1 MIHKSPRL
9 FGLTCSRWCLSMV
22 RQIVTGLNAYTLVG
36 VWKLLR
42 RGGLRYKRGRIH
54 VHSPDLDYDTKLA
67 YIAAARA
74 QVEQQPERIALVYL
88 DELTYYR
95 RPSLAQAYAPLG
107 AHAALVETGHRSN
120 THRRIAA
127 ALDVQ
132 TGRLFAW
139 QRSAFPADTFLR
151 FLQALA
157 ATYSHTQRVFVVLD
171 NWPLHFHPQVLLGL
185 QPTNLM
191 LLRLPTYAPWTN
203 PVEKV
208 WLRLKRE
215 LLHHH
220 AFGDDW
226 LALQTAVQTWLD
238 QWHGPSPALL
248 RSVGLSPYLFVK
260 VH

>member
-1 MIHKSPRL
+1 MLHKSPRL
-9 FGLTCSRWCLSMV
+9 FGLACSRWCLEAV
-22 RQIVTGLNAYTLVG
+22 RQTVSGLNDYTLVG

-42 RGGLRYKRGRIH
+42 RGGLRYKRGRVH
-54 VHSPDLDYDTKLA
+54 VHSPDPDYDTKLA

-74 QVEQQPERIALVYL
+74 QVEQQPERMALVYL

-95 RPSLAQAYAPLG
+95 RPSLAQAYAQVG
-107 AHAALVETGHRSN
+107 AHAALVETGYHSN
-120 THRRIAA
+120 SHRRIAA

-132 TGRLFAW
+132 TGSLFAW
-139 QRSAFPADTFLR
+139 QRSAFTADTFLR
-151 FLQALA
+151 FLKALA
-157 ATYSHTQRVFVVLD
+157 ATYAHTQRVFVVLD
-171 NWPLHFHPQVLLGL
+171 NWPLHFVPLISLAL

-220 AFGDDW
+220 PFGDDW
-226 LALQTAVQTWLD
+226 LALQAAVQAWLD
-238 QWHGPSPALL
+238 RWIAPSPDLL
-248 RSVGLSPYLFVK
+248 RSVGLSPY
-260 VH
+260 